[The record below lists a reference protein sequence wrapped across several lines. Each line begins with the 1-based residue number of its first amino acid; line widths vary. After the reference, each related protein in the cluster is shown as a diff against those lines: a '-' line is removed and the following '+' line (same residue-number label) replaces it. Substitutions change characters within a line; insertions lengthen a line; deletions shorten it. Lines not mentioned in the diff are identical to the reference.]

1 MQGKFNICAH
11 DSCTACSACQS
22 ICHKHAITMIT
33 DDEGFQYPYINEDSC
48 VECGL
53 CIKTCPANKELDVT
67 SSYPQQP
74 YLAWINDDEVRLD
87 SSSGGIFTALAR
99 YVISQGGVVCG
110 AAYDDDMTVRHRIVD
125 NENDLIHL
133 RGSKYVQSITEGIFS
148 DIKVYL
154 NKGVMVYFVGTP
166 CQVAGLKSFLKK
178 KYDNLLT
185 SDLICHGVPS
195 GNLFKEQIKYFERKV
210 GKKIVDVKFRAKK
223 RFGQGCDIQIITNT
237 GANKFFCAELVP
249 YFNGFWKN
257 ITLRESCYKC
267 QYASL
272 HREGDITLADF
283 WLVKKCFPDVRTSK
297 GTSLVFVNSI
307 IGENIFMKLANSG
320 EVYIRE
326 ATIEQALLGQGQLKS
341 PVPRPIERD
350 GYKRYLDFEKYC
362 NGLLKNSIGYKI
374 KMHLRNAIKVL
385 ILFKYWK

>member
-223 RFGQGCDIQIITNT
+223 RFGQGYDIQIITNT

-320 EVYIRE
+320 DVYIRE

-374 KMHLRNAIKVL
+374 KMHLRNAIKEL

>member
-1 MQGKFNICAH
+1 M
-11 DSCTACSACQS
+11 
-22 ICHKHAITMIT
+22 
-33 DDEGFQYPYINEDSC
+33 
-48 VECGL
+48 
-53 CIKTCPANKELDVT
+53 CIKTCPANKDLDVT

-195 GNLFKEQIKYFERKV
+195 GNLFKEQIKYFERKE

-223 RFGQGCDIQIITNT
+223 RFGQGYDIQIITNT

-320 EVYIRE
+320 DVYIRE

-362 NGLLKNSIGYKI
+362 NGLLKNSLGYKI

>member
-1 MQGKFNICAH
+1 MQGKFNICEH

-133 RGSKYVQSITEGIFS
+133 RGSKYVQSITAGIFS

-195 GNLFKEQIKYFERKV
+195 GNLFKEQIKYFERKE

-237 GANKFFCAELVP
+237 GANEFFCAELVP

-283 WLVKKCFPDVRTSK
+283 WLVRKCFPDVRTSK

-320 EVYIRE
+320 DVYIRE

-362 NGLLKNSIGYKI
+362 NGLLKNSLGYKI

>member
-1 MQGKFNICAH
+1 MQGKFNICEH

-195 GNLFKEQIKYFERKV
+195 GNLFKEQIKYFERKE

-223 RFGQGCDIQIITNT
+223 RFGQGYDIQIITNN

-320 EVYIRE
+320 DVYIRE

-362 NGLLKNSIGYKI
+362 NGLLKNSLGYKI

>member
-1 MQGKFNICAH
+1 MQDKFNICEH

-22 ICHKHAITMIT
+22 ICHKHAIRMIT
-33 DDEGFQYPYINEDSC
+33 DDEGFQYPHINEDSC
-48 VECGL
+48 VDCGL
-53 CIKTCPANKELDVT
+53 CIKICPANKKQDVK

-87 SSSGGIFTALAR
+87 SSSGGIFTAVAR
-99 YVISQGGVVCG
+99 YVISKKGVVCG
-110 AAYDDDMTVRHRIVD
+110 AAYDNDMTVRHRIVD
-125 NENDLIHL
+125 NEKDLKYL
-133 RGSKYVQSITEGIFS
+133 RGSKYVQSITEGIFP
-148 DIKVYL
+148 DIKEYL

-166 CQVAGLKSFLKK
+166 CQIAGLNSFLKK
-178 KYDNLLT
+178 KYENLLT

-195 GNLFKEQIKYFERKV
+195 GNLFKEQIKHFEKKK
-210 GKKIVDVKFRAKK
+210 GEKIVDVKFRSKK
-223 RFGQGCDIQIITNT
+223 RFGQGCDFQIITNIR
-237 GANKFFCAELVP
+237 GGEFFCAELVP

-272 HREGDITLADF
+272 NREGDITLADF

-307 IGENIFMKLANSG
+307 IGESILMKLANSG
-320 EVYIRE
+320 DIYMRK
-326 ATIEQALLGQGQLKS
+326 ATIEQALLGQGQLKC
-341 PVPRPIERD
+341 PVPRPKERD
-350 GYKRYLDFEKYC
+350 GYKRYDDFEKYC
-362 NGLLKNSIGYKI
+362 NGLLKTSLGYKI
-374 KMHLRNAIKVL
+374 KMHLRNAIKIL

>member
-1 MQGKFNICAH
+1 MQGKFNICEH

-195 GNLFKEQIKYFERKV
+195 GNLFKEQIKYFERKE

-223 RFGQGCDIQIITNT
+223 RFGQGYDIQIITNT
-237 GANKFFCAELVP
+237 GANEFFCAELVP

-320 EVYIRE
+320 DVYIRE

-362 NGLLKNSIGYKI
+362 NGLLKNSLGYKI

>member
-1 MQGKFNICAH
+1 MQGKFNICEH

-53 CIKTCPANKELDVT
+53 CIKTCPANKDLDVT

-195 GNLFKEQIKYFERKV
+195 GNLFKEQIKYFERKE

-223 RFGQGCDIQIITNT
+223 RFGQGYDIQIITNT

-320 EVYIRE
+320 DVYIRE

-362 NGLLKNSIGYKI
+362 NGLLKNSLGYKI

>member
-1 MQGKFNICAH
+1 MQGKFNICEH

-223 RFGQGCDIQIITNT
+223 RFGQGYDIQITTNT
-237 GANKFFCAELVP
+237 GANEFFCAELVP

-320 EVYIRE
+320 DVYIRE

-362 NGLLKNSIGYKI
+362 NGLLKNSLGYKI

>member
-1 MQGKFNICAH
+1 MQGKFNICEH

-223 RFGQGCDIQIITNT
+223 RFGQGYDIQIITNT
-237 GANKFFCAELVP
+237 GANEFFCAELVP

-283 WLVKKCFPDVRTSK
+283 WLVRKCFPDVRTSK

-320 EVYIRE
+320 DVYIRE

-362 NGLLKNSIGYKI
+362 NGLLKNSLGYKI

>member
-1 MQGKFNICAH
+1 MQGKFNICEH

-195 GNLFKEQIKYFERKV
+195 GNLFKEQIKYFERKE

-237 GANKFFCAELVP
+237 GANEFFCAELVP

-283 WLVKKCFPDVRTSK
+283 WLVRKCFPDVRTSK

-320 EVYIRE
+320 DVYIRE

-362 NGLLKNSIGYKI
+362 NGLLKNSLGYKI

>member
-223 RFGQGCDIQIITNT
+223 RFGQGYDIQIITNT

-320 EVYIRE
+320 DVYIRE

-374 KMHLRNAIKVL
+374 KMHLRNAIKEL
-385 ILFKYWK
+385 IHFKYWK

>member
-133 RGSKYVQSITEGIFS
+133 RGSKYVQSITEGILS

-178 KYDNLLT
+178 KYYNLLT

-223 RFGQGCDIQIITNT
+223 RFGQGYDIQIITNT

-320 EVYIRE
+320 DVYIRE

-374 KMHLRNAIKVL
+374 KMHLRNAIKEL

>member
-1 MQGKFNICAH
+1 MQGKFNICEH

-53 CIKTCPANKELDVT
+53 CIKTCPANKDLDVT

-195 GNLFKEQIKYFERKV
+195 GNLFKEQIKYFERKE

-223 RFGQGCDIQIITNT
+223 RFGQGYDIQIITNT

-297 GTSLVFVNSI
+297 GTSLVFINSI

-320 EVYIRE
+320 DVYIRE

-362 NGLLKNSIGYKI
+362 NGLLKNSLGYKI

>member
-320 EVYIRE
+320 DVYIRE

-362 NGLLKNSIGYKI
+362 NGLLKNSLGYKI

>member
-1 MQGKFNICAH
+1 MQGKFNICKH

-53 CIKTCPANKELDVT
+53 CIKTCPANKDLDVT

-195 GNLFKEQIKYFERKV
+195 GNLFKEQIKYFERKE

-223 RFGQGCDIQIITNT
+223 RFGQGYDIQIITNT

-320 EVYIRE
+320 DVYIRE

>member
-53 CIKTCPANKELDVT
+53 CIKTCPSNKELDVT

-320 EVYIRE
+320 DVYIRE

>member
-1 MQGKFNICAH
+1 MQGKFNICEH

-53 CIKTCPANKELDVT
+53 CIKTCPANKDLDVT

-223 RFGQGCDIQIITNT
+223 RFGQGYDIQITTNT
-237 GANKFFCAELVP
+237 GANEFFCAELVP

-320 EVYIRE
+320 DVYIRE

-362 NGLLKNSIGYKI
+362 NGLLKNSLGYKI

>member
-210 GKKIVDVKFRAKK
+210 GKKIVDIKFRAKK
-223 RFGQGCDIQIITNT
+223 RFGQGYDIQIITNT

-320 EVYIRE
+320 DVYIRE

>member
-1 MQGKFNICAH
+1 M
-11 DSCTACSACQS
+11 
-22 ICHKHAITMIT
+22 
-33 DDEGFQYPYINEDSC
+33 
-48 VECGL
+48 
-53 CIKTCPANKELDVT
+53 CIKTCPSNKELDVT

-320 EVYIRE
+320 DVYIRE

-350 GYKRYLDFEKYC
+350 EYKRYLDFEKYC
-362 NGLLKNSIGYKI
+362 NGLLKNSLGYKI

>member
-1 MQGKFNICAH
+1 MQGKFNICEH

-195 GNLFKEQIKYFERKV
+195 GNLFKEQIKYFERKE

-223 RFGQGCDIQIITNT
+223 RFGQGYDIQIITNT
-237 GANKFFCAELVP
+237 GANEFFCAELVP

-283 WLVKKCFPDVRTSK
+283 WLVRKCFPDVRTSK

-320 EVYIRE
+320 DVYIRE

-362 NGLLKNSIGYKI
+362 NGLLKNSLGYKI

>member
-1 MQGKFNICAH
+1 MQGKFNICEH

-53 CIKTCPANKELDVT
+53 CIKTCPANKDLDVT

-195 GNLFKEQIKYFERKV
+195 GNLFKEQIKYFERKE

-223 RFGQGCDIQIITNT
+223 RFGQGYDIQIITNT
-237 GANKFFCAELVP
+237 GANEFFCAELVP

-283 WLVKKCFPDVRTSK
+283 WLVRKCFPDVRTSK

-320 EVYIRE
+320 DVYIRE

-362 NGLLKNSIGYKI
+362 NGLLKNSLGYKI